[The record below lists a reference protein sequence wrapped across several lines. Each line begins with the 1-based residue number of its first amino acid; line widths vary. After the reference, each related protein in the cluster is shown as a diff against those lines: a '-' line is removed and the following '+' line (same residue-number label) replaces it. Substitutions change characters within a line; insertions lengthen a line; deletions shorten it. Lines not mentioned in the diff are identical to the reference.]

1 MKILIATDF
10 SPVGRKAA
18 FYGYKLAQKSGMD
31 SIFFHAIPQ
40 PAKLLE
46 GYGIKAVISGSAKAE
61 HKIIEDSARKNLHKL
76 MEAVILEN
84 GKSPDTQIDEY
95 IAAGDASEEILKYAK
110 EQSADMIVIGYK
122 SYSAISEILVGSTAA
137 KVARYAPCSVLIY
150 RPDKA

>member
-1 MKILIATDF
+1 
-10 SPVGRKAA
+10 
-18 FYGYKLAQKSGMD
+18 
-31 SIFFHAIPQ
+31 
-40 PAKLLE
+40 
-46 GYGIKAVISGSAKAE
+46 
-61 HKIIEDSARKNLHKL
+61 

-150 RPDKA
+150 RPEKA

>member
-1 MKILIATDF
+1 MDKNRPCREICLHDPETFLYLPSALTYFQD
-10 SPVGRKAA
+10 PVHIVIKEACT
-18 FYGYKLAQKSGMD
+18 
-31 SIFFHAIPQ
+31 
-40 PAKLLE
+40 
-46 GYGIKAVISGSAKAE
+46 YGIKAVIAGSAKAE

-150 RPDKA
+150 RPEKA